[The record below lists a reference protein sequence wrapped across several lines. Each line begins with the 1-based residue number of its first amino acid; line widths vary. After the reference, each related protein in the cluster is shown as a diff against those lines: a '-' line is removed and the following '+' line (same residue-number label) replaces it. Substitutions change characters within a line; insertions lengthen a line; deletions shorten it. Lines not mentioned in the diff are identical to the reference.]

1 MAEKPL
7 GNPMLNA
14 GLTQEELSERG
25 RKAGIASGEARR
37 LRRTQA
43 DILRQIL
50 VLDYTDP
57 ERRKLLMQL
66 GLSGSFA
73 DAINLSVLEKAA
85 KGDVEAARY
94 MRDTIGEKP
103 REDMQVSVLDK
114 PVEQL
119 NMSELTDEE
128 LNAIVAHKVNQE

>member
-1 MAEKPL
+1 MAWAEYNSSLTPEERKDKASR
-7 GNPMLNA
+7 A
-14 GLTQEELSERG
+14 G
-25 RKAGIASGEARR
+25 KASGEARR
-37 LRRTQA
+37 LKRTQA

-66 GLSGSFA
+66 GLSGNFA

-119 NMSELTDEE
+119 DLSTLSDDE
-128 LNAIVAHKVNQE
+128 LNAIVAHKVNTD

>member
-1 MAEKPL
+1 MSWAEINSSLTPEERKDKASR
-7 GNPMLNA
+7 A
-14 GLTQEELSERG
+14 G
-25 RKAGIASGEARR
+25 KASGEARR

-50 VLDYTDP
+50 VLEYTDP

>member
-1 MAEKPL
+1 MSWAEINSSLTPEERKDKASR
-7 GNPMLNA
+7 A
-14 GLTQEELSERG
+14 G
-25 RKAGIASGEARR
+25 KASGEARR

-50 VLDYTDP
+50 VLEYTDP

-66 GLSGSFA
+66 GLSGNFA

>member
-1 MAEKPL
+1 MAWEAY
-7 GNPMLNA
+7 NA
-14 GLTQEELSERG
+14 SLTPEE
-25 RKAGIASGEARR
+25 RKQSASRAGKASGEARR
-37 LRRTQA
+37 LKRTQA

-66 GLSGSFA
+66 GLSGNFA

-119 NMSELTDEE
+119 DLSTLSDDE
-128 LNAIVAHKVNQE
+128 LNAIVAHKTNTD

>member
-1 MAEKPL
+1 MAWAEYNSSLTPEERKDKASR
-7 GNPMLNA
+7 A
-14 GLTQEELSERG
+14 G
-25 RKAGIASGEARR
+25 KASGEARR

-114 PVEQL
+114 PVDQL

>member
-1 MAEKPL
+1 MAWAEYNSSLTPEERKDKASR
-7 GNPMLNA
+7 A
-14 GLTQEELSERG
+14 G
-25 RKAGIASGEARR
+25 KASGEARR

>member
-66 GLSGSFA
+66 GLTGSFA

-103 REDMQVSVLDK
+103 REDMQVSVLDT

>member
-1 MAEKPL
+1 MSWAEINSSLTPEERKDKASR
-7 GNPMLNA
+7 A
-14 GLTQEELSERG
+14 G
-25 RKAGIASGEARR
+25 KASGEARR

>member
-1 MAEKPL
+1 MAWAEYNSSLTPEERKDKASR
-7 GNPMLNA
+7 A
-14 GLTQEELSERG
+14 G
-25 RKAGIASGEARR
+25 KASGEARR
-37 LRRTQA
+37 LKRTQA

-57 ERRKLLMQL
+57 ERRQLLIQL

-128 LNAIVAHKVNQE
+128 LNAIAAHKANTD

>member
-66 GLSGSFA
+66 GLTGSFA

>member
-1 MAEKPL
+1 MAWAEYNSSLTPEERKDKASR
-7 GNPMLNA
+7 A
-14 GLTQEELSERG
+14 G
-25 RKAGIASGEARR
+25 KASGEARR
-37 LRRTQA
+37 LKRTQA

>member
-1 MAEKPL
+1 MAWAAY
-7 GNPMLNA
+7 NA
-14 GLTQEELSERG
+14 SLTPEE
-25 RKAGIASGEARR
+25 RKQSASRAGKASGEARR
-37 LRRTQA
+37 LKRTQA

-50 VLDYTDP
+50 VLDYTDS

>member
-1 MAEKPL
+1 MAWAEYNSSLTPEERKDKASR
-7 GNPMLNA
+7 A
-14 GLTQEELSERG
+14 G
-25 RKAGIASGEARR
+25 KATGEPRR
-37 LRRTQA
+37 LKRTQA

-66 GLSGSFA
+66 GLSGNFA

-103 REDMQVSVLDK
+103 RDGLEIGNLDGQ
-114 PVEQL
+114 PLSTIDLSSMTDDQL
-119 NMSELTDEE
+119 RALIAARETQSE
-128 LNAIVAHKVNQE
+128 V